1 MPTLESIH
9 GQEGNMTDNN
19 NINDNLLALS
29 RSELIDRLMSA
40 NNEITNLTET
50 VDNLRQGI
58 VDRDLNVVNLKDKIR
73 AVVDKFR
80 SALIEGDDVTIDDWD
95 ALQEWF
101 DDFDGIAD
109 LSAPVRTVEF
119 EICLS
124 TVITGRAEVT
134 DGSLDEDEI
143 REIIIEGLD
152 LSQRLDVVPS
162 YLDGFE
168 NIETDSYYNDFEVE
182 DSTFSV
188 DD

>member
-1 MPTLESIH
+1 
-9 GQEGNMTDNN
+9 MTDNN
-19 NINDNLLALS
+19 NTTINFDDLG
-29 RSELIDRLMSA
+29 RTELIDLLESA
-40 NNEITNLTET
+40 NNQVTNLVESIDT
-50 VDNLRQGI
+50 LREENSK
-58 VDRDLNVVNLKDKIR
+58 NVERIR

-134 DGSLDEDEI
+134 DGSLDESDIQEAI
-143 REIIIEGLD
+143 MDSLD
-152 LSQRLDVVPS
+152 LSQRLDIVPS
-162 YLDGFE
+162 YIDGFE
-168 NIETDSYYNDFEVE
+168 NVETDSYYNDFEVD

>member
-1 MPTLESIH
+1 ME
-9 GQEGNMTDNN
+9 DNN
-19 NINDNLLALS
+19 NNNDNLLSLD

-40 NNEITNLTET
+40 SNEITNLTERIDRLQT
-50 VDNLRQGI
+50 DIDTLRTGNRKNVERI
-58 VDRDLNVVNLKDKIR
+58 IAVVN
-73 AVVDKFR
+73 KFR
-80 SALIEGDDVTIDDWD
+80 SELIDGNDVTIDDWD

-109 LSAPVRTVEF
+109 LNAPVRTVEF

-124 TVITGRAEVT
+124 TVITGRADVT

-168 NIETDSYYNDFEVE
+168 NIDTDTYYNDFEVE

>member
-1 MPTLESIH
+1 
-9 GQEGNMTDNN
+9 MTDNN
-19 NINDNLLALS
+19 NTTINFDDLG
-29 RSELIDRLMSA
+29 RTELIDLLESA
-40 NNEITNLTET
+40 NNQVANLVESIDT
-50 VDNLRQGI
+50 LREENSK
-58 VDRDLNVVNLKDKIR
+58 NVERIR

-134 DGSLDEDEI
+134 DGSLDESDIQEAI
-143 REIIIEGLD
+143 MDSLD
-152 LSQRLDVVPS
+152 LSQRLDIVPS
-162 YLDGFE
+162 YIDGFE
-168 NIETDSYYNDFEVE
+168 NVETDSYYNDFEVD

>member
-1 MPTLESIH
+1 
-9 GQEGNMTDNN
+9 MTDNN
-19 NINDNLLALS
+19 NTTINFDDLG
-29 RSELIDRLMSA
+29 RTELIELLESA
-40 NNEITNLTET
+40 NNQTSDLNRQITNLTES
-50 VDNLRQGI
+50 VDALRTENFKYLQRI
-58 VDRDLNVVNLKDKIR
+58 C

-80 SALIEGDDVTIDDWD
+80 SALIDGDDVTIDDWD

-109 LSAPVRTVEF
+109 LTAPVRRVEF
-119 EICLS
+119 EISLS
-124 TVITGRAEVT
+124 TVITGSADVT

-152 LSQRLDVVPS
+152 LSQRRDVVPS

-168 NIETDSYYNDFEVE
+168 NVETDNYYSDFEIE